1 MLNIVTLISNMET
14 RMKHIKLQSN
24 RYLNKTF
31 ELIDFTVLIYIETHL
46 IHYRKMIRN
55 YFKMI

>member
-31 ELIDFTVLIYIETHL
+31 ELIDFTVLIYLETHL
-46 IHYRKMIRN
+46 IHYRKI
-55 YFKMI
+55 FSK